1 MAHGFRKNL
10 DKTLKGSYSPQ
21 IGSYKGLAMLSTSI
35 RDALF
40 TKTQQRV
47 LGLLYGRPDVSFY
60 TNEIV
65 RIADM
70 GRGTVSRELA
80 RLAAAG
86 LLVVRKEGNQQHYQ
100 ANPACPVYEE
110 LSGLVRKTFGM
121 ADVIRSALEPLA
133 RHIHWSFIFGSI
145 ADGRETADSDIDL
158 MVIGDVKFAKVVN
171 ALYPVQEKLGREIN
185 PKIYS
190 REEWTRMLKSKDA
203 FVKEVLVKPRLDL
216 LGEPI

>member
-1 MAHGFRKNL
+1 L
-10 DKTLKGSYSPQ
+10 P
-21 IGSYKGLAMLSTSI
+21 TSI
-35 RDALF
+35 GDALF

-65 RIADM
+65 RRADM
-70 GRGTVSRELA
+70 GRGTVRRELA
-80 RLAAAG
+80 RMVAAG

-100 ANPACPVYEE
+100 ANPECPVYEE

-133 RHIHWSFIFGSI
+133 RRIQWSFIFGSL
-145 ADGRETADSDIDL
+145 ADGRETTGSDIDL
-158 MVIGDVKFAKVVN
+158 MVIGEVKFADVVN
-171 ALYPVQEKLGREIN
+171 ALYPAQEKLGREIN

-190 REEWTRMLKSKDA
+190 REEWKQMVNNKDG
-203 FVKEVLVKPRLDL
+203 FVKEVLAKPRLDVL
-216 LGEPI
+216 SESV